1 MSSKK
6 LGFYFALLQSDP
18 QNRTIT
24 LWIDGDD
31 LCEFYTWED
40 FFEMIKEYDEVKRKR
55 VFGNEVL
62 FTSSV
67 WFWDVDKGSIRIAKR
82 AGSKG
87 DLDDNIVKLIS
98 SERKKEEYSYKGRA
112 PQQSGPFTGEDL
124 NLIFKKSWNA

>member
-62 FTSSV
+62 FTNSV

-82 AGSKG
+82 ASSKE

-98 SERKKEEYSYKGRA
+98 SERKREYSYKGRA
-112 PQQSGPFTGEDL
+112 PLQSGPFTGEDL
-124 NLIFKKSWNA
+124 NLIFKKS